1 MCGIVGLMA
10 YWVRNRV
17 GRVPATNGRRRSVF
31 DGRASPGRSPDLVLF
46 GTTLALLVIGIVTV
60 FSASYT
66 TGLREFGDP
75 YYYVK
80 RQILW
85 AALGVI
91 ALVIVM
97 HVDYRVWRRWS
108 VAGLLLA
115 VLLLGLVLVIGTEAG
130 GGRRWI
136 RVGPLS
142 MQPSELAKLAV
153 VNFLAAYIAAQGGGI
168 RRLFQG
174 FLFPMAVVGFI
185 FLLILAERD
194 FGTSV
199 ALGLNAVVMLFA
211 AGAQLWHLG
220 LIALVAVPGLFLLI
234 YLEPIACDVSR
245 RFSTHGPTL
254 WVQAGT
260 LSSHCTLSAP
270 GLFGLGLGAGRQKFA
285 YLPEQHTD
293 FIYAVLGEEMG
304 FGYRYGSPPFS
315 CLPRLPHG
323 SAGARLVRRH
333 VGGWTDVDDRV
344 AGVHQH
350 GRRHR
355 RSRSRASPC
364 HLSAQG
370 RRSLVTLAAIGVL
383 LNVSRAAEEGR
394 PGS

>member
-1 MCGIVGLMA
+1 MDGGGLSLT
-10 YWVRNRV
+10 
-17 GRVPATNGRRRSVF
+17 GR
-31 DGRASPGRSPDLVLF
+31 RASPGRSPDLVLF

-234 YLEPIACDVSR
+234 YLEPYRMR
-245 RFSTHGPTL
+245 RITSFLNPWADPLG
-254 WVQAGT
+254 AGWNIIQS
-260 LSSHCTLSAP
+260 LYAIGSG

-304 FGYRYGSPPFS
+304 FLGTATVALLFFVFAWRGYRTALRAPDLYGAMLAVGLTSMIVLQAFINMGVVTGSMPVTGITLPFI
-315 CLPRLPHG
+315 
-323 SAGARLVRRH
+323 SAGGSSL
-333 VGGWTDVDDRV
+333 
-344 AGVHQH
+344 
-350 GRRHR
+350 
-355 RSRSRASPC
+355 
-364 HLSAQG
+364 
-370 RRSLVTLAAIGVL
+370 LVTLAAIGVL

>member
-1 MCGIVGLMA
+1 MDGGGLSLT
-10 YWVRNRV
+10 
-17 GRVPATNGRRRSVF
+17 GR
-31 DGRASPGRSPDLVLF
+31 RASPGRSPDLVLF

-75 YYYVK
+75 YYYMK

-234 YLEPIACDVSR
+234 YLEPYRMR
-245 RFSTHGPTL
+245 RITSFLNPWADPLG
-254 WVQAGT
+254 AGWNIIQS
-260 LSSHCTLSAP
+260 LYAIGSG

-304 FGYRYGSPPFS
+304 FLGTATVALLFFVFAWRGYRTALRAPDLYGAMLAVGLTSMIVLQAFINMGVVTGSMPVTGITLPFI
-315 CLPRLPHG
+315 
-323 SAGARLVRRH
+323 SAGGSSL
-333 VGGWTDVDDRV
+333 
-344 AGVHQH
+344 
-350 GRRHR
+350 
-355 RSRSRASPC
+355 
-364 HLSAQG
+364 
-370 RRSLVTLAAIGVL
+370 LVTLAAIGVL

>member
-1 MCGIVGLMA
+1 MT
-10 YWVRNRV
+10 
-17 GRVPATNGRRRSVF
+17 GR
-31 DGRASPGRSPDLVLF
+31 RASPGRSPDLVLF

-234 YLEPIACDVSR
+234 YLEPYRMR
-245 RFSTHGPTL
+245 RITSFLNPWADPLG
-254 WVQAGT
+254 AGWNIIQS
-260 LSSHCTLSAP
+260 LYAIGSG
-270 GLFGLGLGAGRQKFA
+270 GLFGLGRGAGRQKFA

-304 FGYRYGSPPFS
+304 FLGTATVALLFFVFAWRGYRTALRAPDLYGAMLAVGLTSMIVLQAFINMGVVTGSMPVTGITLPFI
-315 CLPRLPHG
+315 
-323 SAGARLVRRH
+323 SAGGSSL
-333 VGGWTDVDDRV
+333 
-344 AGVHQH
+344 
-350 GRRHR
+350 
-355 RSRSRASPC
+355 
-364 HLSAQG
+364 
-370 RRSLVTLAAIGVL
+370 LVTMAAIGVL

>member
-1 MCGIVGLMA
+1 MT
-10 YWVRNRV
+10 
-17 GRVPATNGRRRSVF
+17 GR
-31 DGRASPGRSPDLVLF
+31 RASPGRSPDLVLF

-75 YYYVK
+75 YYYMK

-234 YLEPIACDVSR
+234 YLEPYRMR
-245 RFSTHGPTL
+245 RITSFLNPWADPLG
-254 WVQAGT
+254 AGWNIIQS
-260 LSSHCTLSAP
+260 LYAIGSG

-304 FGYRYGSPPFS
+304 FLGTATVALLFFVFAWRGYRTALRAPDLYGAMLAVGLTSMIVLQAFINMGVVTGSMPVTGITLPFI
-315 CLPRLPHG
+315 
-323 SAGARLVRRH
+323 SAGGSSL
-333 VGGWTDVDDRV
+333 
-344 AGVHQH
+344 
-350 GRRHR
+350 
-355 RSRSRASPC
+355 
-364 HLSAQG
+364 
-370 RRSLVTLAAIGVL
+370 LVTLAAIGVL